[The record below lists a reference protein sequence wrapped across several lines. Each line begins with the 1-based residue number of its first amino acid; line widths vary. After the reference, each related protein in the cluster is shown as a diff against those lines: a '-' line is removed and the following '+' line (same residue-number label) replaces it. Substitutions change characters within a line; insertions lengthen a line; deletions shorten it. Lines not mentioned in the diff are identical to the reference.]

1 MANEYLLGRAALPPT
16 IWRNYRTLRAVLS
29 GAGVDGGYPRSI
41 LLGCSISGRE
51 ISAMGRIDNEIPLPK
66 SLLY

>member
-1 MANEYLLGRAALPPT
+1 VMRY
-16 IWRNYRTLRAVLS
+16 
-29 GAGVDGGYPRSI
+29 
-41 LLGCSISGRE
+41 LGCSISGRE